1 MRNFK
6 KYTLTIVLIVIPF
19 LTIVAQEVNNKG
31 VEEFD
36 VNGIKVILKHSP
48 KEVIST
54 KLYIKGGTANYSK
67 EQEGIENF
75 ALNLVI
81 SGGTT
86 SLDKIAFSTASDK
99 IGVSIGVNSDYDFS
113 SINLTCVKQY
123 WDESWN
129 LFSDIIM
136 SPAFDLEEFT
146 NLKENLI
153 AQAKQTMS
161 DPDSEL
167 RNLAMGNV
175 FKGKNYAKDTQG
187 TEESL
192 KKISLENLKEYYTY
206 LLGRKRMFLV
216 VVGNINKED
225 LKSKVEASLAKLPE
239 GSSPVI
245 EEQTTINEPT
255 NVIQDRDIA
264 TNYIRGYMSA
274 PKMDSKEGVAMMVA
288 MRVLGERL
296 FIEIRT
302 KRGLSYAPASFYA
315 NGIVNSPYNAI
326 YVSTIDPKQSIQVM
340 VNEINKLRKDGFTL
354 KELKDIQQSF
364 LTNHYMELE
373 TMASQSGNLGL
384 AELKGNW
391 KMAEEFANI
400 VNDIS
405 LDDINSAI
413 KNYTKSISWTYLGK
427 KDMINEEDFLQPDKL
442 VEIPI
447 KN

>member
-1 MRNFK
+1 M
-6 KYTLTIVLIVIPF
+6 VIPF
-19 LTIVAQEVNNKG
+19 LSISAQKVNKKG
-31 VEEFD
+31 VEEFE
-36 VNGIKVILKHSP
+36 VNGIKVLLKHSP
-48 KEVIST
+48 KEVISA

-86 SLDKIAFSTASDK
+86 TLDKIAFSTASDK
-99 IGVSIGVNSDYDFS
+99 IGVNIGASSDYDFS
-113 SINLTCVKQY
+113 SINLTCIKQS
-123 WDESWN
+123 WNESWN

-136 SPAFDLEEFT
+136 NPAFDLEEYT

-153 AQAKQTMS
+153 GQAKQTKS

-167 RNLAMGNV
+167 RNLAMENV
-175 FKGKNYAKDTQG
+175 FKGKNYAKRTQG

-192 KKISLENLKEYYTY
+192 QKITLENLKEYYTN
-206 LLGRKRMFLV
+206 LLGRKRIFLV
-216 VVGNINKED
+216 VVGNIEKED
-225 LKSKVEASLAKLPE
+225 LKNKVEASFAKLPL
-239 GSSPVI
+239 GNSPIV
-245 EEQTTINEPT
+245 EKQTIIVEPT
-255 NVIQDRDIA
+255 NHIEDRDIA

-274 PKMDSKEGVAMMVA
+274 PKMNSKEGVAMMVA
-288 MRVLGERL
+288 MRILSERL

-315 NGIVNSPYNAI
+315 NGIINSPYNAI
-326 YVSTIDPKQSIQVM
+326 YVSTIDPKQSIEVI
-340 VNEINKLRKDGFTL
+340 VNEINKLRKDGFTS

-364 LTNHYMELE
+364 LTNHFMGLE
-373 TMASQSGNLGL
+373 TMDSQSGNLGL

-391 KMAEEFANI
+391 KMAEEFSNI

-405 LDDINSAI
+405 LVDINNAI
-413 KNYTKSISWTYLGK
+413 KKYTEKISWTYLGK
-427 KDMINEEDFLQPDKL
+427 KDMINEADFLQPAKL
-442 VEIPI
+442 LEVPI

>member
-274 PKMDSKEGVAMMVA
+274 PKMNSKEGVAMMVA

>member
-1 MRNFK
+1 M
-6 KYTLTIVLIVIPF
+6 L
-19 LTIVAQEVNNKG
+19 
-31 VEEFD
+31 
-36 VNGIKVILKHSP
+36 LKHSP
-48 KEVIST
+48 KEVISA
-54 KLYIKGGTANYSK
+54 KLFIKGGTANYSK

-99 IGVSIGVNSDYDFS
+99 IGVRIGVNSDYDFS

-123 WDESWN
+123 WDKSWN

-136 SPAFDLEEFT
+136 NPAFDSEEYA

-153 AQAKQTMS
+153 GQAKQTMS

-175 FKGKNYAKDTQG
+175 FKGKNYAKIPQG

-192 KKISLENLKEYYTY
+192 QKISLEDLKNYYTN
-206 LLGRKRMFLV
+206 LLGRKRIFLV

-225 LKSKVEASLAKLPE
+225 LKSKVEASFAKLTE

-245 EEQTTINEPT
+245 EEQTIIVEPT
-255 NVIQDRDIA
+255 NLIEDRDIA

-274 PKMDSKEGVAMMVA
+274 PKMNSKEGVAMMVA
-288 MRVLGERL
+288 MRILSERL

-315 NGIVNSPYNAI
+315 NGIINSPYNAI
-326 YVSTIDPKQSIQVM
+326 YVSTIDPKQSIEVM
-340 VNEINKLRKDGFTL
+340 VNEINKLRKDGFAP
-354 KELKDIQQSF
+354 KELNDIQQSF
-364 LTNHYMELE
+364 LTNHYMGLE
-373 TMASQSGNLGL
+373 TMDSQSGNLGL

-405 LDDINSAI
+405 LDDINNAI
-413 KNYTKSISWTYLGK
+413 KKYTETISWTYLGK
-427 KDMINEEDFLQPDKL
+427 KDMINEGDFLQPVKL
-442 VEIPI
+442 LEIPI
-447 KN
+447 KY

>member
-1 MRNFK
+1 MKNFK
-6 KYTLTIVLIVIPF
+6 KYILIIVLIVVPF
-19 LTIVAQEVNNKG
+19 LTIAAQEANNKE

-36 VNGIKVILKHSP
+36 VNGIKVLLKHSP
-48 KEVIST
+48 KEVISA

-86 SLDKIAFSTASDK
+86 SLDKIAFSTVSDK
-99 IGVSIGVNSDYDFS
+99 IGVRIGVNSDYDFG

-136 SPAFDLEEFT
+136 NPAFDLEEYT

-153 AQAKQTMS
+153 SQAKQTMS

-175 FKGKNYAKDTQG
+175 FKGKNYAKIPKG
-187 TEESL
+187 TAESL
-192 KKISLENLKEYYTY
+192 PKISLENLKKYYTD
-206 LLGRKRMFLV
+206 LLGRKRIFIV
-216 VVGNINKED
+216 VVGNIKKED
-225 LKSKVEASLAKLPE
+225 LKSKVEASFAKLPE

-245 EEQTTINEPT
+245 EKQTIIVEPS
-255 NVIQDRDIA
+255 NLIEDRDIA

-274 PKMDSKEGVAMMVA
+274 PKMNSKEGVAMMVA
-288 MRVLGERL
+288 MSILSERL

-315 NGIVNSPYNAI
+315 NGIINSPYNAI
-326 YVSTIDPKQSIQVM
+326 YVSTIDPKQSIEVM
-340 VNEINKLRKDGFTL
+340 VDEINKLRKVGFTP
-354 KELKDIQQSF
+354 KELSDVQQSF
-364 LTNHYMELE
+364 LTNHYMGLE
-373 TMASQSGNLGL
+373 TMDSQSGNLGL

-413 KNYTKSISWTYLGK
+413 KKYTESISWTYLGK
-427 KDMINEEDFLQPDKL
+427 KDMINEADFLQPVKL
-442 VEIPI
+442 LEIPI

>member
-1 MRNFK
+1 MK
-6 KYTLTIVLIVIPF
+6 KFIKYRLMIVLIVIPF
-19 LTIVAQEVNNKG
+19 LTIVAQEANKKG
-31 VEEFD
+31 VEEFE
-36 VNGIKVILKHSP
+36 VNGIKVLLKHSP
-48 KEVIST
+48 KEVISA

-99 IGVSIGVNSDYDFS
+99 IGVKIGVNSDYDFS
-113 SINLTCVKQY
+113 SINLTCIKQY

-136 SPAFDLEEFT
+136 NPTFDLEEYT

-153 AQAKQTMS
+153 GQAKQTKS

-175 FKGKNYAKDTQG
+175 FKGKNYAKIAQG

-192 KKISLENLKEYYTY
+192 QKISLDNLKEYYSS
-206 LLGRKRMFLV
+206 LLGRKRIFLV

-225 LKSKVEASLAKLPE
+225 LKSKVEVSFAKLPE

-245 EEQTTINEPT
+245 EKQTIIAAPT
-255 NVIQDRDIA
+255 NHIEDRDIA

-288 MRVLGERL
+288 MRVLTERL

-302 KRGLSYAPASFYA
+302 KRGLSYAPAAFYA

-326 YVSTIDPKQSIQVM
+326 YVSTIDPKQSIEVM
-340 VNEINKLRKDGFTL
+340 VNEINKLRKDGFTR
-354 KELKDIQQSF
+354 KELIDVQQSF
-364 LTNHYMELE
+364 LTNHYMGLE
-373 TMASQSGNLGL
+373 TMDSQSGNLGL

-391 KMAEEFANI
+391 KLAEEFSNI

-405 LDDINSAI
+405 LDDINKAI
-413 KNYTKSISWTYLGK
+413 KKYTENISWTYLGK
-427 KDMINEEDFLQPDKL
+427 KDMINKGDFLQPDKL
-442 VEIPI
+442 LEIPI

>member
-1 MRNFK
+1 MK
-6 KYTLTIVLIVIPF
+6 KFIKYRLMIVLIVIPF
-19 LTIVAQEVNNKG
+19 LTIVAQEANKKG
-31 VEEFD
+31 VEEFE
-36 VNGIKVILKHSP
+36 VNGIKVLLKHSP
-48 KEVIST
+48 KEVISA

-99 IGVSIGVNSDYDFS
+99 IGVKIGVNSDYDFS
-113 SINLTCVKQY
+113 SINLTCIKQY

-136 SPAFDLEEFT
+136 NPTFDLEEYT

-153 AQAKQTMS
+153 GQAKQTKS

-175 FKGKNYAKDTQG
+175 FKGKNYAKIAQG
-187 TEESL
+187 TEESIR
-192 KKISLENLKEYYTY
+192 KISLDNLKEYYSS
-206 LLGRKRMFLV
+206 LLGRKRIFLV

-225 LKSKVEASLAKLPE
+225 LKRKVEASFAKLPE

-245 EEQTTINEPT
+245 EKQTIIAQPT
-255 NVIQDRDIA
+255 NHIEDRDIA

-288 MRVLGERL
+288 MRVLTERL

-302 KRGLSYAPASFYA
+302 KRGLSYAPAAFYA

-326 YVSTIDPKQSIQVM
+326 YVSTIDPKQSIEVM
-340 VNEINKLRKDGFTL
+340 VNEINKLRKDGFTR
-354 KELKDIQQSF
+354 KELIDVQQSF
-364 LTNHYMELE
+364 LTNHYMGLE
-373 TMASQSGNLGL
+373 TMDSQSGNLGL

-391 KMAEEFANI
+391 KLAEEFSNI

-405 LDDINSAI
+405 LDDINKAI
-413 KNYTKSISWTYLGK
+413 KKYTENISWTYLGK
-427 KDMINEEDFLQPDKL
+427 KEMINKGDFLQPDKL
-442 VEIPI
+442 LEIPI

>member
-6 KYTLTIVLIVIPF
+6 KYTLIIVLIVIPF
-19 LTIVAQEVNNKG
+19 LTIAAQEVNNKG

-67 EQEGIENF
+67 EQEGIEIS
-75 ALNLVI
+75 ALILVM
-81 SGGTT
+81 SGGTI

-99 IGVSIGVNSDYDFS
+99 IGVSIGVNSDYDFT

-175 FKGKNYAKDTQG
+175 FKGKNYAKNTKG
-187 TEESL
+187 TEESI

-326 YVSTIDPKQSIQVM
+326 YVSTIDPKQSIEVI

-364 LTNHYMELE
+364 LTNHYMGLE

-413 KNYTKSISWTYLGK
+413 KKYTESISWTYLGK